1 VDILNTTAILV
12 TLSAIF
18 MYVNVKFIKLPNAI
32 GLMLIAL
39 IMSLGLLVS
48 GLLFPSL
55 IPYYELLIQ
64 SIDFNKTL
72 MSGMLSFLLFAGALH
87 VNIDDL
93 LEQKWIITIMA
104 TLGVVGSTFL
114 IGGAVYYFL
123 PVLGLEI
130 PLIFA
135 LVFGALISP
144 TDPIAVLGILKQVGA
159 PKSLETKMTGES
171 LFNDGVGVVVFSVIL
186 GIALG
191 HGDASFSHISFLFF
205 EEAIGGALF
214 GGVIGWVVYKLL
226 KSIDHYEVEILHPI
240 PMLM

>member
-1 VDILNTTAILV
+1 
-12 TLSAIF
+12 

-93 LEQKWIITIMA
+93 LKQKWIIIIMA

-114 IGGAVYYFL
+114 IGSAVYYFL

-130 PLIFA
+130 PL
-135 LVFGALISP
+135 
-144 TDPIAVLGILKQVGA
+144 
-159 PKSLETKMTGES
+159 
-171 LFNDGVGVVVFSVIL
+171 
-186 GIALG
+186 
-191 HGDASFSHISFLFF
+191 
-205 EEAIGGALF
+205 
-214 GGVIGWVVYKLL
+214 
-226 KSIDHYEVEILHPI
+226 
-240 PMLM
+240 

>member
-1 VDILNTTAILV
+1 MDILNTTAILV

-93 LEQKWIITIMA
+93 LKQKWIIIIMA

-114 IGGAVYYFL
+114 IGSAVYYFL

-130 PLIFA
+130 PL
-135 LVFGALISP
+135 
-144 TDPIAVLGILKQVGA
+144 
-159 PKSLETKMTGES
+159 
-171 LFNDGVGVVVFSVIL
+171 
-186 GIALG
+186 
-191 HGDASFSHISFLFF
+191 
-205 EEAIGGALF
+205 
-214 GGVIGWVVYKLL
+214 
-226 KSIDHYEVEILHPI
+226 
-240 PMLM
+240 